1 MTAAEMK
8 YEGEILYESIA
19 SGDAPGY
26 TNKEWS
32 YLLTAGQEKVI
43 KDIIDKGL
51 DREEKYKKAISPLL
65 TPEVAATLTDNTTNL
80 PNSVRTVITSTLT
93 YPVLGVTM
101 ERCVVEISDNP
112 VVTKIVTVKPISH
125 DYYMANIRNPHK
137 KPNKKYVY
145 WRLDEYVDG
154 AKVHVLITDI
164 ADVDIVDETVDISYK
179 YVAIAKPRPIIVP
192 DANYATGSIDGEN
205 FSNHTDLIT
214 GAWNCLL
221 GEIVHRWIVQE
232 AVNIAYASDR
242 DQIGYQISNAE
253 NIENIKE

>member
-65 TPEVAATLTDNTTNL
+65 TPETILANALTDNTATL
-80 PNSVRTVITSTLT
+80 PNSVRTAITSTLT

-101 ERCVVEISDNP
+101 ERCVVGTGN
-112 VVTKIVTVKPISH
+112 KIVPVKPISH
-125 DYYMANIRNPHK
+125 DYYLINIRNPHK

-145 WRLDEYVDG
+145 WRLDEYIGG

-164 ADVDIVDETVDISYK
+164 ADADVLSATSGIISYK

-192 DANYATGSIDGEN
+192 DTTYTTGSIDGEN
-205 FSNHTDLIT
+205 FSNHTDLVT

-232 AVNIAYASDR
+232 AVNTAYASER
-242 DQIGYQISNAE
+242 NQIGYQISNAE

>member
-1 MTAAEMK
+1 MTAVEMK
-8 YEGEILYESIA
+8 YEAEILYESIA
-19 SGDAPGY
+19 SADAPGY

-43 KDIIDKGL
+43 KEIIDKGL

-65 TPEVAATLTDNTTNL
+65 TPENLAGTITTNVSNL
-80 PNSVRTVITSTLT
+80 PNSVKVPITSTLT

-101 ERCVVEISDNP
+101 ERCVVG
-112 VVTKIVTVKPISH
+112 TAGKIVPIKPITH
-125 DYYMANIRNPHK
+125 DYYLINIRNPHK

-145 WRLDEYVDG
+145 WRLDEYVGG

-164 ADVDIVDETVDISYK
+164 ADADVLSATSGITSYK

-192 DANYATGSIDGEN
+192 DATYTTGSIDGEN
-205 FSNHTDLIT
+205 FSAHTAS
-214 GAWNCLL
+214 AWNCIL
-221 GEIVHRWIVQE
+221 GEMVHRWIVQE

-242 DQIGYQISNAE
+242 DQIGYQISNNE